1 VLRAH
6 NVIMIDNDSSRTGRS
21 RRALVLTGGGARA
34 AYQVG
39 VLKAL
44 AEWVEPAA
52 PLPFRIVCGTS
63 AGAII
68 GSILAA
74 NAAHFPAGVSTL
86 ERFWSHF
93 QVRQVWRNDPLA
105 VVGAAMQWVL
115 AFLTGGWL
123 ARPPH
128 SLFDNHPLRLTL
140 ESHVNFARI
149 LQALDRGDLDALAV
163 TAAPYQGAPSR
174 TYYMSHGDSAAAAG
188 WSGGE
193 PVDLTLDHL
202 MASAAVPFLFP
213 AVRLTDGYYGDG
225 AMRQRE
231 PLAPAINLGADR
243 VLVIGV
249 RCAGPAVATRPTDR
263 PMEPSFGQIFGFM
276 LDTLFSSSLR
286 ADIERLERDNRL
298 IEAAGSAAAGLRPVR
313 VVLIEPSVDPGDI
326 AARHERR
333 MPFAVRLLMRTL
345 GAANRGG
352 HLLLSYLL
360 FDGAYARDLIDLGYA
375 DAMAHRGELQ
385 SFLSSEE

>member
-1 VLRAH
+1 
-6 NVIMIDNDSSRTGRS
+6 MIEGPTNRTGQT
-21 RRALVLTGGGARA
+21 RRALVLTGGGARG

-44 AEWVEPAA
+44 AEWVEPDA
-52 PLPFRIVCGTS
+52 PMPFRIVCGTS

-74 NAAHFPAGVSTL
+74 NARHFPAGVATI

-93 QVRQVWRNDPLA
+93 RVGQVWRNDPLA
-105 VVGAAMQWVL
+105 VVGAAMRWVL
-115 AFLTGGWL
+115 AFLTGGL
-123 ARPPH
+123 MARPPH
-128 SLFDNHPLRLTL
+128 SLFDNHPLRQTL
-140 ESHVNFARI
+140 ESHVNFARV
-149 LQALDRGDLDALAV
+149 LQSLDRGDLDALAI
-163 TAAPYQGAPSR
+163 TAAPYKGAPSR
-174 TYYMSHGDSAAAAG
+174 TYYMSHAAGVVGSG

-193 PVDLTLDHL
+193 PADLTLDHL

-213 AVRLTDGYYGDG
+213 AVRLPDGYYGDG

-249 RCAGPAVATRPTDR
+249 RAAPGASTGPTM
-263 PMEPSFGQIFGFM
+263 MEPSFGHIFGFM
-276 LDTLFSSSLR
+276 LDTLFTSNLH

-298 IEAAGSAAAGLRPVR
+298 IEAAGSAAGGLRPVR
-313 VVLIEPSVDPGDI
+313 ALLIEPSQDPGDV
-326 AARHERR
+326 AARHAQR

-352 HLLLSYLL
+352 QLLLSYLL
-360 FDGAYARDLIDLGYA
+360 FDGAYARDLIALGYA
-375 DAMAHRGELQ
+375 DAVRNKEALQ
-385 SFLSSEE
+385 SFLSSDE